1 MKKKLFSLILIAMF
15 VVSGL
20 VGGAVLF
27 SADSF
32 LTISTS
38 ESKEESGE
46 TVKSQATGNWS
57 NYASNGWHVGNKN
70 GKVVYEIYD
79 EMDLVT
85 LAVRHCNAGIG
96 LSYSNKLYSVCGLS
110 GYNSVDVYLENDLD
124 MSAHYWDCP
133 IGNGNYQFKVNFYG
147 QGHTISGLTFNMSSS
162 TIQSKIKPYEGKYGI
177 GLFGV
182 VGDNVNISDL
192 TLSGGSF
199 YVNTNSTSISVR
211 MGAVVGMTITDARV
225 ILSNVINN
233 MSYLEMAYQYATNSA
248 IGGLVGTCYK
258 GTINDCFNFSRIE
271 GRSNTVLGGLVG
283 TSDQYCDMRR
293 CGNFGEVE
301 GYLTSASSSGFG
313 GIIGAINEGTSWSIL
328 EDCVNYGY
336 INTYASSTSYQTSCV
351 GGIIGMGINAVYVN
365 RCLNYGKVRGTN
377 YVGGIAGRMGLPKT
391 SIKILWFIIELSA
404 AKENVLIANSMN
416 LGAVSGTSTWGK
428 LCGEMNGSENI
439 KACYVIDSANKIGNW
454 NNGSVSS
461 YNIDYWSGS
470 ALHNAEFYRGSYSLH
485 GYDFS
490 GTQNHSVYGWKRITV
505 GLNNGGE
512 WTVTTLLYD
521 YYNGTSSTINFN
533 SSYKYSL
540 VPSSLIGTGT
550 LTTKYKRSGSTSY
563 VFTDD
568 KTSSNYA
575 DDRDLMKVE
584 FNKVSGNKTSWETVA
599 FNGGNFYFL
608 KGLANSIRNSLK
620 LEYNNNNFTSP
631 VVSSASSNVSVKN
644 VSLSTTSSSTNRT
657 TKLNFTTGSTSSASF
672 TITFQSVAKPLKI
685 NYKLVKVSRTN
696 QGNNLAK
703 SSDPLKDSGIV
714 KFGNSNSVNSLK
726 NSFFSLK
733 SGILNKTCYFK
744 ESISTEIYPENGY
757 AVMYVLNKTADDGD
771 TFKVSYSGGN
781 WHADEPRSVASWQS
795 EQAGEH
801 KNNIPIFVSNGI
813 QTSNPIVSDVKAAN
827 CSTAKVEYKFSYDVS
842 GKEKAL
848 NIYVLPIRYQ
858 NIYLTMVEDDVEE
871 IIWGKSVN
879 GDVSIANDNTVIK
892 LQKISTA
899 EIGKGIYA
907 FNSSGKDIDGLKGFP
922 SVVSQ
927 DKKVVLK
934 REATSNLILEHD
946 KHGWQ
951 DSKFKYGY
959 SYTFYVT
966 SYTSRSNYVLEL
978 NGDSLLKSGLQL
990 DREQEISL
998 SMKEIL
1004 AKCISQDEEGARNYS
1019 NLHIIIVRQKLNYTF
1034 NFIDKISSYTNPS
1047 IYNNGNI
1054 GGESTA
1060 YVSGSNPQE
1069 KIFQVEHERDNQT
1082 ATVNYNFSPSNGYKF
1097 NGTSFTNYESIQN
1110 GTSITK
1116 THFQTMLD
1124 DYMSAHHWNVGE
1136 LRKSGDI
1143 YILDIYVYYQLQTY
1157 ALNLSSV
1164 IYNTSGGTTLEKASF
1179 ALSSAQINN
1188 GTADVHYYK
1197 PSNLSV
1203 GNVADARFLGWYLN
1217 GTNLLSLNQDYKF
1230 LIDPQVLVNNNL
1242 ASINGDL
1249 NNTNESGA
1257 GGYQLNLVAKFAKY
1271 SVDSGSLAN
1280 AGATK
1285 VVNIST
1291 ADDLVKLSTKV
1302 RNGESFAGYV
1312 FRQTN
1317 DIDMSGVVLNPI
1329 GTNEHPF
1336 SGTYDGQNHI
1346 ISNLKFVNNS
1356 YSQNLYNNGLFGY
1369 TDGAT
1374 IKNLTIRDSDYTA
1387 FNTAGIF
1394 VANAKDT
1401 TLEHLN
1407 NFNSDLSLGEVEF
1420 YNLYREK
1427 VVGSH
1432 TFDYVIKREVIED
1445 GNKIEI
1451 VPQELINAGIN
1462 SYVATIYTLDENGN
1476 GRDNF
1481 GGLVGKMSGGKIF
1494 ASSVNS
1500 SIVSD
1505 SSTLNNVNG
1514 LVGRFTSGTIDQCA
1528 VENTANNGNAL
1539 ISVANTPNGITNCYY
1554 RYYTTYPS
1562 GTSSTKYVGTNQNG
1576 NNPTDGKVWFKLANG
1591 NWALRVLYWN

>member
-79 EMDLVT
+79 EIDLVN

-271 GRSNTVLGGLVG
+271 GRSNTALGGLVG

-293 CGNFGEVE
+293 CGNFGEVR

-439 KACYVIDSANKIGNW
+439 KACYVIGSDAKIGNW

-461 YNIDYWSGS
+461 YNIDYWFGS
-470 ALHNAEFYRGSYSLH
+470 DLHNAEFYRGSYALH

-505 GLNNGGE
+505 GLNSGGE

-550 LTTKYKRSGSTSY
+550 LTTKHKRPGSTPD
-563 VFTDD
+563 VFTDNETAED
-568 KTSSNYA
+568 YA
-575 DDRDLMKVE
+575 DDKKLMKVS
-584 FNKVSGNKTSWETVA
+584 FNKVSGNSTTWETVA

-608 KGLANSIRNSLK
+608 KGLANSTRNSLK
-620 LEYNNNNFTSP
+620 LEYNNNNFTNP

-672 TITFQSVAKPLKI
+672 TITFQSVAKPLTIK
-685 NYKLVKVSRTN
+685 YKLVKVIRNDGKDAICDYS
-696 QGNNLAK
+696 
-703 SSDPLKDSGIV
+703 PLIETDI
-714 KFGNSNSVNSLK
+714 SNSS
-726 NSFFSLK
+726 SF
-733 SGILNKTCYFK
+733 NKFFDLENIGTNTKYYFK
-744 ESISTEIYPENGY
+744 ENVGISITPQKGY
-757 AVMYVLNKTADDGD
+757 AVLYVLNDKIKDKKVEGGDKFNYITNKRPNGTVYGWTANE
-771 TFKVSYSGGN
+771 K
-781 WHADEPRSVASWQS
+781 RSVGQSATPFWKEQSGASGDDDKYID
-795 EQAGEH
+795 EIEP
-801 KNNIPIFVSNGI
+801 NNYS
-813 QTSNPIVSDVKAAN
+813 
-827 CSTAKVEYKFSYDVS
+827 KVTTKYNFSYATD
-842 GKEKAL
+842 GNNKAMIVYL
-848 NIYVLPIRYQ
+848 LPIKYQ
-858 NIYLTMVEDDVEE
+858 EILLTEE
-871 IIWGKSVN
+871 SFNNKN
-879 GDVSIANDNTVIK
+879 GQGQVTVGT
-892 LQKISTA
+892 LNLLN
-899 EIGKGIYA
+899 GIYA
-907 FNSSGKDIDGLKGFP
+907 FESNGNNITGLKDFKTTKPNSNYKTLSMYRKANNEQTINGVTHTENKLNASILQYGYTYDVYAYSYNVDLSSGGTGKPQNPTDADHKILGNCQLNTNKAIQVSMKDIL
-922 SVVSQ
+922 
-927 DKKVVLK
+927 DKAIQNERCRENKV
-934 REATSNLILEHD
+934 
-946 KHGWQ
+946 
-951 DSKFKYGY
+951 
-959 SYTFYVT
+959 
-966 SYTSRSNYVLEL
+966 
-978 NGDSLLKSGLQL
+978 
-990 DREQEISL
+990 
-998 SMKEIL
+998 
-1004 AKCISQDEEGARNYS
+1004 
-1019 NLHIIIVRQKLNYTF
+1019 LHIVIVRRKIEYTF
-1034 NFIDKISSYTNPS
+1034 NFINKGNSYNSPDSYSHLSNGVGGTSAAHVKNTNDIIFTVTDS
-1047 IYNNGNI
+1047 I
-1054 GGESTA
+1054 
-1060 YVSGSNPQE
+1060 GSNVSIDYDFTP
-1069 KIFQVEHERDNQT
+1069 N
-1082 ATVNYNFSPSNGYKF
+1082 AGYK
-1097 NGTSFTNYESIQN
+1097 NIGTSFYDNSGAVTTDVLKYKFENEMQVDKKAYVNFQDLLDNYIIIKCGGDVNHESIRD
-1110 GTSITK
+1110 K
-1116 THFQTMLD
+1116 
-1124 DYMSAHHWNVGE
+1124 
-1136 LRKSGDI
+1136 K
-1143 YILDIYVYYQLQTY
+1143 LDIYVYYQLQTY

-1249 NNTNESGA
+1249 NNTNESSA

-1271 SVDSGSLAN
+1271 SVDSGSLTN

-1285 VVNIST
+1285 VVNISN
-1291 ADDLVKLSTKV
+1291 AEDFVKLSTQV
-1302 RNGESFAGYV
+1302 RNGANFAGYV
-1312 FRQTN
+1312 FRQTA
-1317 DIDMSGVVLNPI
+1317 DIEMSGVVLNPI
-1329 GTNEHPF
+1329 GTNENPF
-1336 SGTYDGQNHI
+1336 SGIYDGQNHI

-1420 YNLYREK
+1420 YNLYGEK

-1539 ISVANTPNGITNCYY
+1539 ISVANTPNGIINCYY

-1591 NWALRVLYWN
+1591 NWTLRVLYWN